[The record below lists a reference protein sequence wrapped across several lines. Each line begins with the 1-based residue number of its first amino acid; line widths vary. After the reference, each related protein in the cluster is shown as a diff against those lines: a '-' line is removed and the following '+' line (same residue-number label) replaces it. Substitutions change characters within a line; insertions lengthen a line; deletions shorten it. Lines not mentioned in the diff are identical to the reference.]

1 MMNKKRQHR
10 RHSILEKSHS
20 LILVFTTLS
29 LTLGILIGT
38 YWYLTLE
45 PRLVAHAQSQANTL
59 AQAQANILSKPLSL
73 VDHTLVKSKLIR
85 AMDSILLIR
94 DPSISSPLIQRIEI
108 EIDYTT
114 VNLDRSSLPISRG
127 KEQCNDCFISEIP
140 LFHEHTQSLIGIAK
154 IYTGRDFV
162 DTLIYDVQQKLLFS
176 SIILMLLIAIAW
188 ATAEWLLSKLRQ
200 SQSNLQLIIDA
211 VADPLFVYSADS
223 NLLLKNKAAETLTNQ
238 AKFVD
243 IESNKPDYLPSQ
255 EMITKVI
262 QQGQSVKYI
271 HTIKQPHDRPQ
282 RMELQASPLCI
293 DDLMAVVITYR
304 DITEH
309 LETVDELQIKKQQ
322 LQQLAEK
329 DSLTQLPNRFLF
341 SKLLNQAIARANRT
355 NSMLALLFLDLDRF
369 KEVND
374 SLGHDAG
381 DELLITTAN
390 RLLHAIRS
398 GDVVARLSG
407 DEFVILLENTKRPDD
422 ASSVARHIIKTIRQ
436 PVIIQGK
443 RLQPAVS
450 IGISIFPN
458 DGKNCERLLQ
468 NADTAM
474 YRAKRKGRNSFRLY
488 NSSMTES
495 IQQRINII
503 EELEA
508 ATEQNNFVMLYQ
520 PQIDLYSKKLIGVEA
535 LLRWKRSDSE
545 LVSPYEFL
553 DLAEEMGL
561 TYLIGQWVLYNVCTQ
576 VKQWHLDNLA
586 PPRVAINISASE
598 ILHDDFLSN
607 VERIL
612 LNTGCAGEW
621 IAIEVTENLFI
632 EQIDEAANRL
642 QQLKEMGISIVIDDF
657 GIGYSSLA
665 RLKKLPIDLL
675 KLDKAFLENLNN
687 DSGNQAIIQTVIDMG
702 QRLGIEV
709 LAEGVETA
717 EQETLLILS
726 DYRIAQGYLYGKPML
741 ANTFCDKLLSTNKP
755 DQKH

>member
-1 MMNKKRQHR
+1 M
-10 RHSILEKSHS
+10 
-20 LILVFTTLS
+20 
-29 LTLGILIGT
+29 
-38 YWYLTLE
+38 
-45 PRLVAHAQSQANTL
+45 
-59 AQAQANILSKPLSL
+59 
-73 VDHTLVKSKLIR
+73 
-85 AMDSILLIR
+85 
-94 DPSISSPLIQRIEI
+94 
-108 EIDYTT
+108 
-114 VNLDRSSLPISRG
+114 
-127 KEQCNDCFISEIP
+127 
-140 LFHEHTQSLIGIAK
+140 
-154 IYTGRDFV
+154 
-162 DTLIYDVQQKLLFS
+162 
-176 SIILMLLIAIAW
+176 
-188 ATAEWLLSKLRQ
+188 SKLRQ

-211 VADPLFVYSADS
+211 VADPLFVYSADCR
-223 NLLLKNKAAETLTNQ
+223 LLLKNKTAELMTHSATFSDAQNEQ
-238 AKFVD
+238 
-243 IESNKPDYLPSQ
+243 PDYFPSKKL
-255 EMITKVI
+255 ISKVI
-262 QQGQSVKYI
+262 HQGQPVKYI
-271 HTIKQPHDRPQ
+271 HTIAQPQARPQ

-341 SKLLNQAIARANRT
+341 SKLLNQAISRANRT
-355 NSMLALLFLDLDRF
+355 NSLLALLFLDLDRF

-381 DELLITTAN
+381 DELLVTTAN

-407 DEFVILLENTKRPDD
+407 DEFVILLENTKHPDD
-422 ASSVARHIIKTIRQ
+422 ASSVARHIIKTVRQ

-450 IGISIFPN
+450 IGISIFPI
-458 DGKNCERLLQ
+458 DGENSERLLQ

-474 YRAKRKGRNSFRLY
+474 YRAKRNGKNTFRLY

-495 IQQRINII
+495 IQQRISIA

-520 PQIDLYSKKLIGVEA
+520 PQIDLYTKKLIGVEA
-535 LLRWKRSDSE
+535 LLRWKRSDNE

-561 TYLIGQWVLYNVCTQ
+561 THLIGQWVLYNVCVQ
-576 VKQWHLDNLA
+576 VKQWHVENLA

-607 VERIL
+607 IERVL
-612 LNTGCAGEW
+612 LSTGCSGEW
-621 IAIEVTENLFI
+621 LAIEVTENLFI
-632 EQIDEAANRL
+632 EQIEESASRL
-642 QQLKEMGISIVIDDF
+642 QKLKEIGISIVIDDF

-675 KLDKAFLENLNN
+675 KLDKAFLENLNS
-687 DSGNQAIIQTVIDMG
+687 DSGNQAIVQTVVDMG

-717 EQETLLILS
+717 EHETLLILS
-726 DYRIAQGYLYGKPML
+726 DYRIAQGYLYGRPMF
-741 ANTFCDKLLSTNKP
+741 ASQFCDKLVSMNKTGQP
-755 DQKH
+755 H

>member
-1 MMNKKRQHR
+1 MMNNKRQHR
-10 RHSILEKSHS
+10 EYSILDKSHS

-29 LTLGILIGT
+29 LTLGILIGA
-38 YWYLTLE
+38 YWYSTLE

-73 VDHTLVKSKLIR
+73 LDHTMIESKLVQ

-108 EIDYTT
+108 EIDYTS
-114 VNLDRSSLPISRG
+114 VNLAPSNLPISRG
-127 KEQCNDCFISEIP
+127 KDQCNDCFVSEVP
-140 LFHEHTQSLIGIAK
+140 LFHENTQSIIGIAR

-162 DTLIYDVQQKLLFS
+162 DTLINDVQQKLVFS

-188 ATAEWLLSKLRQ
+188 AAAEWLLSKLRQ

-211 VADPLFVYSADS
+211 VADPLFVYSADCR
-223 NLLLKNKAAETLTNQ
+223 LLLKNKTAELMTNSTT
-238 AKFVD
+238 FSE
-243 IESNKPDYLPSQ
+243 IESEKPDYLLSQ
-255 EMITKVI
+255 KIISKVI
-262 QQGQSVKYI
+262 QNNQPIKYI
-271 HTIKQPHDRPQ
+271 HTITQPHGKPL

-309 LETVDELQIKKQQ
+309 LETLDELQIKKQQ

-341 SKLLNQAIARANRT
+341 SKLLDLAISRANRA
-355 NSMLALLFLDLDRF
+355 NSLLALLFLDLDRF

-436 PVIIQGK
+436 PVTIQGK

-458 DGKNCERLLQ
+458 DGKNGERLLQ

-474 YRAKRKGRNSFRLY
+474 YRAKRKGRNTFRLY
-488 NSSMTES
+488 NASMTES
-495 IQQRINII
+495 IQQRISII

-508 ATEQNNFVMLYQ
+508 ATEENNFVMLYQ

-535 LLRWKRSDSE
+535 LLRWKRSDNE

-561 TYLIGQWVLYNVCTQ
+561 TYLIGQWVLYNVCIQ
-576 VKQWHLDNLA
+576 VKQWHVDNLA

-607 VERIL
+607 IERIL
-612 LNTGCAGEW
+612 LSTGCSGEW
-621 IAIEVTENLFI
+621 LAIEVTENLFI
-632 EQIDEAANRL
+632 EQIEEAANRL
-642 QQLKEMGISIVIDDF
+642 RKLKEMGISIVIDDF

-687 DSGNQAIIQTVIDMG
+687 DSGNQAIVQTVINMG

-726 DYRIAQGYLYGKPML
+726 DYRIAQGYLYGRPMF
-741 ANTFCDKLLSTNKP
+741 ANQFCDKLLSTNMT

>member
-1 MMNKKRQHR
+1 MA
-10 RHSILEKSHS
+10 KSHS
-20 LILVFTTLS
+20 LIIVFTTLGI
-29 LTLGILIGT
+29 TLGILIGT

-45 PRLVAHAQSQANTL
+45 PRLVAHAQSQANAL
-59 AQAQANILSKPLSL
+59 AQAQANTLSKPLSML
-73 VDHTLVKSKLIR
+73 DHIQLEAELKR
-85 AMDSILLIR
+85 AMDSILSIR
-94 DPSISSPLIQRIEI
+94 DPAFKSPLIQRIEI

-114 VNLDRSSLPISRG
+114 INVSPGSLTLNRG
-127 KEQCNDCFISEIP
+127 KDECIDCFISEVP
-140 LFHEHTQSLIGIAK
+140 LFHEHSHSPIGIAR
-154 IYTGRDFV
+154 IFTGRDFI
-162 DTLIYDVQQKLLFS
+162 DTLINDVQQKLLFS
-176 SIILMLLIAIAW
+176 SLILMLLLAIAW

-211 VADPLFVYSADS
+211 VADPLFVYSTDS
-223 NLLLKNKAAETLTNQ
+223 KLILKNKAAESLMPYELFINGETE
-238 AKFVD
+238 K
-243 IESNKPDYLPSQ
+243 SHYLPPQ
-255 EMITKVI
+255 EMIANVI
-262 QQGQSVKYI
+262 QKGRAIKYI
-271 HTIKQPHDRPQ
+271 HTIKQSHGKPR
-282 RMELQASPLCI
+282 RMELQASPLSI
-293 DDLMAVVITYR
+293 DDLMAIVITYR

-341 SKLLNQAIARANRT
+341 TKLLNQAISRANRT
-355 NSMLALLFLDLDRF
+355 NSLLAILFLDLDRF

-422 ASSVARHIIKTIRQ
+422 ASSVARHIIKTISQ
-436 PVIIQGK
+436 PVTLQGK
-443 RLQPAVS
+443 RLQPAAS

-458 DGKNCERLLQ
+458 DGKIGERLLQ

-474 YRAKRKGRNSFRLY
+474 YRAKRQGRNTFRLY
-488 NSSMTES
+488 NSSMTAS
-495 IQQRINII
+495 IQKRINII
-503 EELEA
+503 AELES
-508 ATEQNNFVMLYQ
+508 ATEENNFVMLYQ

-535 LLRWKRSDSE
+535 LLRWKRTDDE

-561 TYLIGQWVLYNVCTQ
+561 THLIGQWVLYNVCIQT
-576 VKQWHLDNLA
+576 KQWHIDNLA

-598 ILHDDFLSN
+598 ILHDDFLAN
-607 VERIL
+607 VESIL
-612 LNTGCAGEW
+612 LRTGCSGEW
-621 IAIEVTENLFI
+621 LAMEVTENLFI
-632 EQIDEAANRL
+632 QRLDEAANRL
-642 QQLKEMGISIVIDDF
+642 QRLKEMGISIVIDDF

-675 KLDKAFLENLNN
+675 KLDKVFLENLNK
-687 DSGNQAIIQTVIDMG
+687 DSGNLAIVQTVIDMG

-726 DYRIAQGYLYGKPML
+726 DYRIAQGYRYGKPITANQFREKML
-741 ANTFCDKLLSTNKP
+741 NA
-755 DQKH
+755 

>member
-1 MMNKKRQHR
+1 MA
-10 RHSILEKSHS
+10 KSHS
-20 LILVFTTLS
+20 LIIVFTTLGI
-29 LTLGILIGT
+29 TLGILIGT

-45 PRLVAHAQSQANTL
+45 PRLVAHAQSQANAL
-59 AQAQANILSKPLSL
+59 AQAQANTLSKPLSML
-73 VDHTLVKSKLIR
+73 DHIQLEAELTR
-85 AMDSILLIR
+85 AMDSILSIR
-94 DPSISSPLIQRIEI
+94 DPAFKSPLIQRIEI

-114 VNLDRSSLPISRG
+114 INVPPGSLTLNRG
-127 KEQCNDCFISEIP
+127 KDECIDCFISEVP
-140 LFHEHTQSLIGIAK
+140 LFQEYSRSPIGIAR
-154 IYTGRDFV
+154 IFTGRDFIN
-162 DTLIYDVQQKLLFS
+162 TLINDVQQKLLFS
-176 SIILMLLIAIAW
+176 SLILMLLLAIAW

-211 VADPLFVYSADS
+211 VADPLFVYRTDS
-223 NLLLKNKAAETLTNQ
+223 KLILKNKAAKSLMPYELFVNGETE
-238 AKFVD
+238 K
-243 IESNKPDYLPSQ
+243 SHYLPPQ
-255 EMITKVI
+255 EMVANVI
-262 QQGQSVKYI
+262 QKGRAIKYI
-271 HTIKQPHDRPQ
+271 HTIKQSHGKPR
-282 RMELQASPLCI
+282 RMELQASPLSI

-341 SKLLNQAIARANRT
+341 TKLLNQAISRATRT
-355 NSMLALLFLDLDRF
+355 NSLLAILFLDLDRF

-422 ASSVARHIIKTIRQ
+422 ASSVARHIIKTISQ
-436 PVIIQGK
+436 PVTLQGK
-443 RLQPAVS
+443 RLQPAAS

-458 DGKNCERLLQ
+458 DGKIGERLLQ

-474 YRAKRKGRNSFRLY
+474 YRAKRQGRNTFRLY
-488 NSSMTES
+488 NSSMTAS
-495 IQQRINII
+495 IQKRINII
-503 EELEA
+503 AELES
-508 ATEQNNFVMLYQ
+508 ATEENNFVMLYQ

-535 LLRWKRSDSE
+535 LLRWKRTDNE

-561 TYLIGQWVLYNVCTQ
+561 THLIGQWVLYNVCIQT
-576 VKQWHLDNLA
+576 KQWHIDNLA

-598 ILHDDFLSN
+598 ILHDDFLAN
-607 VERIL
+607 VESIL
-612 LNTGCAGEW
+612 LRTGCSGEW
-621 IAIEVTENLFI
+621 LAMEVTENLFI
-632 EQIDEAANRL
+632 QRIDEAANRL
-642 QQLKEMGISIVIDDF
+642 QRLKEMGISIVIDDF

-675 KLDKAFLENLNN
+675 KLDKVFLENLNK
-687 DSGNQAIIQTVIDMG
+687 DSGNLAIVQTVIDMG

-726 DYRIAQGYLYGKPML
+726 DYRIAQGYRYGKPITADQFREKML
-741 ANTFCDKLLSTNKP
+741 NA
-755 DQKH
+755 